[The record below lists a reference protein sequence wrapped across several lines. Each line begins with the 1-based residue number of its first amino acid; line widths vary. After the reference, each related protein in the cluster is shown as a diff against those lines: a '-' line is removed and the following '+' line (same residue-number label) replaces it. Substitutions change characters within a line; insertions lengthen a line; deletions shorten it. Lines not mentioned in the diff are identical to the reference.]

1 MPEFVTNIAPNGRR
15 PTVDRRHEGDRV
27 DAVLEESLGLPTG
40 AIARQMNGKRA
51 DPTLYKLAT
60 QAQAIVN
67 RTGRVPLSAEDLMP
81 LGADRLLAIVT
92 NGGTKTGSA
101 AENWAGYSLNSFHA
115 AHSAYNENEDAG
127 EMLRL
132 ATTVRTL
139 FGGSSPETIAKLGR
153 ERLEALKAD
162 LTPEKAAQATNGARD
177 FHALHS
183 AYDEFAGYDINNPM
197 GTK

>member
-1 MPEFVTNIAPNGRR
+1 MPEFVTNIEPNGRR
-15 PTVDRRHEGDRV
+15 PTVDRRHEGERV
-27 DAVLEESLGLPTG
+27 DAVLESSLGLPAG

-67 RTGRVPLSAEDLMP
+67 RNSPVPLSASDLMT

-92 NGGTKTGSA
+92 NGGTKAGSA
-101 AENWAGYSLNSFHA
+101 ADKWAGYSLNSFHA

-153 ERLEALKAD
+153 ERLEALKAE
-162 LTPEKAAQATNGARD
+162 LTPEKAAPATNGAQD
-177 FHALHS
+177 FHAQHS
-183 AYDEFAGYDINNPM
+183 AYDEWAGYDINNPY